1 MSALQN
7 RFLLVS
13 DMHYT
18 TEETTEE
25 LKQMYP
31 GANTSAAA
39 GNAFG
44 KTQKGKIDK
53 LLGDILEEHRRSPL
67 DAVLVLG
74 DLSID
79 DADFRNLPWDYCS
92 RFREDCMDKLP
103 CPAYA
108 LPGNH
113 DSYPDAHWKEVFG
126 YGREFTV
133 SVGDCVFLMADT
145 FREVP
150 AHGASGSP
158 HNPLDP
164 SFLRNCFGQHRRKK
178 LFLCA
183 HHLEQNT
190 FLPEVQ
196 KMIRENRD
204 LVCMFRGHVHKNS
217 ITDLGD
223 ELGGQKLIDIGGYG
237 YKGRVVNGRY
247 DFNYFDF
254 AWAWGYQILEIYDD
268 CIRTYHVKVQ
278 NRYDAV
284 NGVFDIPETVEGE
297 LYFPL
302 HP

>member
-1 MSALQN
+1 MSILLK

-31 GANTSAAA
+31 DANTSAAA

-44 KTQKGKIDK
+44 KTQKEKIEK
-53 LLGDILEEHRRSPL
+53 ILTDILEEHRRSPL
-67 DAVLVLG
+67 DAVFVLG

-79 DADFRNLPWDYCS
+79 DPDFRNLPWDFCLK
-92 RFREDCMDKLP
+92 FREDCMDKLP

-113 DSYPDAHWKEVFG
+113 DSYTDAHWKDLFG

-133 SVGDCVFLMADT
+133 TAGDCVFLMADT

-150 AHGASGSP
+150 AHDASGSP
-158 HNPLDP
+158 HNSVDP
-164 SFLRNCFGQHRRKK
+164 TFLRNCFAEYKGKK

-183 HHLEQNT
+183 HHLEPNT
-190 FLPEVQ
+190 FGPETRE
-196 KMIRENRD
+196 MIRENRD
-204 LVCMFRGHVHKNS
+204 LICMFRGHVHKNS
-217 ITDLGD
+217 VIDMGNAF
-223 ELGGQKLIDIGGYG
+223 GGTKLIDIGGYG
-237 YKGRVVNGRY
+237 YEGRVVNGRY

-268 CIRTYHVKVQ
+268 RIRTYHVKAADWYQ
-278 NRYDAV
+278 AV
-284 NGVFDIPETVEGE
+284 NGDFTVPETIEDE
-297 LYFPL
+297 LIFPL
-302 HP
+302 LQ